1 MRELPEL
8 FTKRLQVLLKPE
20 DFNAAMDSFSRE
32 RPVFVRRNSNR
43 ITDTQ
48 IQDTLDRYGI
58 AWQPV
63 EWAAGIFQLEQSRDL
78 RRLQETDLFKTGCLY
93 AQGLSSYLVPLLL
106 DLEPGQT
113 VLDMCAAPGSKSTQI
128 ALMLGGCGALHLN
141 EKVRDR
147 FFRLKSNMDL
157 QGCENLTL
165 TMNPGAWFGRA
176 MPSFFDRILLDA
188 PCSSEGRFHQSK
200 PDSFKYWKLM
210 KIRECQKKQ
219 KKLLRSAVYALKPGG
234 ILVYSTC
241 TFAPEENEA
250 VVDWALRTMADEIEI
265 LPVLLPVK
273 NVMNGITK
281 WQEKEFNPAAGLC
294 RRIIPDEKMD
304 AFFMAKFRRK
314 TSGGRSESA

>member
-8 FTKRLQVLLKPE
+8 FTKRLGALLAPE
-20 DFNAAMDSFSRE
+20 HFNAAMDSFSRE
-32 RPVFVRRNSNR
+32 RPVFVRRNSDR
-43 ITDTQ
+43 INDVQ

-58 AWQPV
+58 SWRPV
-63 EWAAGIFQLEQSRDL
+63 EWAAGIFQLEQSIDL

-113 VLDMCAAPGSKSTQI
+113 VLDMCAAPGSKSTQM
-128 ALMLGGCGALHLN
+128 ALMLGGRGALHLN

-157 QGCENLTL
+157 QGYENLNL
-165 TMNPGAWFGRA
+165 SMKPGAWFGRG

-188 PCSSEGRFHQSK
+188 PCSSEGRFHLSK

-219 KKLLRSAVYALKPGG
+219 KKLLRAAVYALKPGG
-234 ILVYSTC
+234 LLVYSTC

-250 VVDWALRTMADEIEI
+250 VVDWALRTMPDEIE
-265 LPVLLPVK
+265 LLPVELPVH
-273 NVMNGITK
+273 NVMPGMTS
-281 WQEKEFNPAAGLC
+281 WQEKAFNPQVQLC
-294 RRIIPDEKMD
+294 RRIIPDEQMD
-304 AFFMAKFRRK
+304 AFFIAKFRRK
-314 TSGGRSESA
+314 QAGGKSVSA